1 MKVRQL
7 EGISG
12 CEFLASGLRRV
23 KRGLFDGW
31 RKIWWMVGR
40 RYSGWLEKDMK
51 DGWKKVWWTVGRIYC
66 GWLKYYG
73 YDGWLDEG
81 LVDGWKK
88 IWWMTE

>member
-1 MKVRQL
+1 
-7 EGISG
+7 
-12 CEFLASGLRRV
+12 
-23 KRGLFDGW
+23 
-31 RKIWWMVGR
+31 MVGR